1 MAPGRSNLDFPVSSI
16 LFNHLKLKLME
27 KEQHTHIVKYKTYVF
42 VLIALL
48 FMTFTSVAV
57 THINLGPYTVTTA
70 LVLASFKSLLV
81 LLIFMHLKFDKKF
94 FGIMVGSVFLLFA
107 CVVIITFLDYLYR

>member
-1 MAPGRSNLDFPVSSI
+1 
-16 LFNHLKLKLME
+16 ME

-48 FMTFTSVAV
+48 FMTFSSVAV
-57 THINLGPYTVTTA
+57 TSIDLGPYTVSVA
-70 LVLASFKSLLV
+70 LLLASIKSVLV

-94 FGIMVGSVFLLFA
+94 YSIMVASVFLLFA
-107 CVVIITFLDYLYR
+107 CVIFITFLDYLYR

>member
-1 MAPGRSNLDFPVSSI
+1 
-16 LFNHLKLKLME
+16 ME

-48 FMTFTSVAV
+48 LMTFTSVAI
-57 THINLGPYTVTTA
+57 TSLNLGPYTVSAA
-70 LVLASFKSLLV
+70 LLLAGSKSLLV

-94 FGIMVGSVFLLFA
+94 YSIMVGGVFLLFA
-107 CVVIITFLDYLYR
+107 SVIFITFLDYLYR

>member
-1 MAPGRSNLDFPVSSI
+1 
-16 LFNHLKLKLME
+16 ME

-48 FMTFTSVAV
+48 LMTFTSVAI
-57 THINLGPYTVTTA
+57 TSINLGPYTVSAA
-70 LVLASFKSLLV
+70 LLLAGIKSILV

-94 FGIMVGSVFLLFA
+94 YSLMVGGVLLLFA
-107 CVVIITFLDYLYR
+107 CVIFITFLDYLYR

>member
-1 MAPGRSNLDFPVSSI
+1 
-16 LFNHLKLKLME
+16 ME

-57 THINLGPYTVTTA
+57 TGLDLGTYTVSAA
-70 LVLASFKSLLV
+70 LLLASIKSVLV

-94 FGIMVGSVFLLFA
+94 YSIMVASVFLLFI
-107 CVVIITFLDYLYR
+107 CVITITFLDYLYR